1 MANSNELDKTIEELE
16 AEVLDEL
23 EEAAH
28 DAPMKSA
35 GKADPMGKVKKN
47 PEDGNIET
55 IPGSTPDKVAPH
67 SGTTAAKGIKKDT
80 TAPTKGAV
88 PADKMDKAKGKADGT
103 PTPAKPLASGMNMRK
118 GGLKMSY
125 DPSES
130 YTDDEIRE
138 LCHSADHDCATFVE
152 HPVWGLGKP
161 VYESHAIPDENGYV
175 EWYDVQFK
183 HGIERKVYAEDMNI
197 LQTEA
202 HHEKKEGMH
211 SPKTKKDA
219 INAMYDT
226 IKQMEKMS
234 AGDAKKMAE
243 KMMKMKMGGHLPSE
257 KSEGEHD
264 DEEKKESVEN
274 RLKSI
279 DVSEHV
285 NALMNGEGDL
295 SEEFKRKAA
304 TVFEAAVK
312 SKVRTEVERL
322 EEEYRNELEENINTT
337 KSELTT
343 KVDTYLNYV
352 VEEWMK
358 ENELAI
364 ERGLKGE
371 IAEDFISGLKQ
382 LFEDHYVDVPD
393 EKYDVL
399 EAQSEKISELEGKIN
414 EMMEKSIELKNTN
427 ASLVKEQV
435 MSEVSSDLADTEI
448 EKFRGLIE
456 DVDYSDE
463 QSYRDKLAT
472 LKESYF
478 PKVQPQTTETIDDV
492 ETGNAQDIDTTD
504 SMAAYMTA
512 IGRTVKSAK

>member
-1 MANSNELDKTIEELE
+1 MANELDKTIEELE

-23 EEAAH
+23 EEANGN
-28 DAPMKSA
+28 APKPNA
-35 GKADPMGKVKKN
+35 TATDPMQKLKTN
-47 PEDGNIET
+47 PEDSTIDT

-67 SGTTAAKGIKKDT
+67 GGAAGSKSAKQDT
-80 TAPTKGAV
+80 TIPKKGKS
-88 PADKMDKAKGKADGT
+88 DKMDKAKEAGQNR
-103 PTPAKPLASGMNMRK
+103 PLAA
-118 GGLKMSY
+118 SY
-125 DPSES
+125 DPMDS

-152 HPVWGLGKP
+152 HPEFGKGKP
-161 VYESHAIPDENGYV
+161 IKESHAIPDENGYV
-175 EWYDVQFK
+175 AWYDVQFK
-183 HGIERKVYAEDMNI
+183 HGIERKVMAEDMKI
-197 LQTEA
+197 LQTET
-202 HHEKKEGMH
+202 HHEKKETMMM
-211 SPKTKKDA
+211 KTKKDA
-219 INAMYDT
+219 INAMYDMAN
-226 IKQMEKMS
+226 KMEKMN

-243 KMMKMKMGGHLPSE
+243 RMYQTMGMHDKEETKEE
-257 KSEGEHD
+257 K
-264 DEEKKESVEN
+264 EKKESVEN

-285 NALMNGEGDL
+285 NALMTGEGDL

-312 SKVRTEVERL
+312 SKVRSEVERM
-322 EEEYRNELEENINTT
+322 EDEYKSELEENINTT
-337 KSELTT
+337 KGELTE

-399 EAQSEKISELEGKIN
+399 EAQSEKISELEGRIN
-414 EMMEKSIELKNTN
+414 EMMEEQIQTKSTN
-427 ASLVKEQV
+427 SKLVKEQV
-435 MSEVSSDLADTEI
+435 MSEVSSDLAETEI
-448 EKFRGLIE
+448 EKFKSLIE
-456 DVDYSDE
+456 DVDFTSE
-463 QSYRDKLAT
+463 ESYREKLGT

-478 PKVQPQTTETIDDV
+478 PKTLTEVATETIDDV
-492 ETGNAQDIDTTD
+492 DTGTAQDIDTTD
-504 SMAAYMTA
+504 SMAAYMAA